1 RGGSVSEAGLIADD
15 VAGTV
20 TMRLPVISADLRGTA
35 FGGPVEA
42 TGVVNVDARR
52 WEANATA
59 QPALAE
65 AADWLALAPYPDG
78 LPLELTGRAA
88 LALRVTGW
96 EDFTLDGTASGEGAV
111 EGVPLDDL
119 DVSFRRPADGGLRAN
134 GAARLG
140 DGPVEFTIAPGQRG
154 DRLTLNAQGVSLE
167 ALQSG
172 LGTVTATVDVGMGSG
187 GNGTIRADWRG
198 E

>member
-1 RGGSVSEAGLIADD
+1 VRLVNADASMGRHWWGGVTGGQVTGELRVRGRTVEGDFVLRGGSVSEAGLIADD

-111 EGVPLDDL
+111 EG
-119 DVSFRRPADGGLRAN
+119 
-134 GAARLG
+134 
-140 DGPVEFTIAPGQRG
+140 
-154 DRLTLNAQGVSLE
+154 
-167 ALQSG
+167 
-172 LGTVTATVDVGMGSG
+172 
-187 GNGTIRADWRG
+187 
-198 E
+198 